1 MLVNNDAHGNY
12 DEATEINFNTTKLRS
27 SLYYSDAY
35 ILAKG
40 AITVVGQGEDDVAIA
55 AGRNN
60 KQ

>member
-1 MLVNNDAHGNY
+1 MLVNDDAHGNY

-27 SLYYSDAY
+27 SLYYSNAC

-40 AITVVGQGEDDVAIA
+40 AITVVGQGEDDAAIA

>member
-1 MLVNNDAHGNY
+1 MLENDDANGNY
-12 DEATEINFNTTKLRS
+12 EEATDINFNTTKLRS

-35 ILAKG
+35 ILVKG
-40 AITVVGQGEDDVAIA
+40 AITFVGQGEVDAAIA